1 MVRSES
7 AKRAVNGSV
16 ISRLAHAAT
25 SSFRMTTVG
34 SMVGRY
40 VRPAS
45 RNRASILSRPTV
57 ELGRLR
63 AGFDAAYSNAD
74 RPGAVHLSWCATQSL
89 ARSPIS
95 GGGPTLESWAFPIES
110 DHLLDDLWWHV
121 DPTTRLPHAWEA
133 GDLVIWDNRFTLHRR
148 GTLGPQQRRL
158 MYHAQVGD
166 TEPPM
171 AA

>member
-16 ISRLAHAAT
+16 ISRPAHAAT
-25 SSFRMTTVG
+25 SSFRMTTVV

-74 RPGAVHLSWCATQSL
+74 RPGAVHPLVVRHPVTGKQSL
-89 ARSPIS
+89 IS
-95 GGGPTLESWAFPIES
+95 GGGPTLESWAFPIERATICWTTFGGMS
-110 DHLLDDLWWHV
+110 N
-121 DPTTRLPHAWEA
+121 PTTRVTHMRGKP
-133 GDLVIWDNRFTLHRR
+133 VIS
-148 GTLGPQQRRL
+148 
-158 MYHAQVGD
+158 
-166 TEPPM
+166 
-171 AA
+171 